1 MNPTPLKMRD
11 SFLRVYSS
19 IPEILLDKD
28 LARLGDAYIN
38 FLYSLAES
46 YERGKGSNSRVPDK
60 VLAESLKRSGL
71 REMLPKRTPVHDQA
85 DAVEA
90 LAVYAWL
97 TDTLSLEEGI
107 SLLSGSRKDDV
118 ELFTELVE
126 KIVRRL
132 RMRLEPSEVPG
143 D

>member
-107 SLLSGSRKDDV
+107 SLLSGSGKDDV